1 MLYELKC
8 KNCNGALNPKTLKC
22 EYCGSQYREKNDNGK
37 ITYFQTV
44 PAKTEVLRAQVS
56 VPDRMMRSVDTDT
69 ISKYTL
75 EEISCLLAKE
85 LMKYAKIE
93 TMYEPLT
100 MTQIIS
106 GTVRV
111 VEPDF
116 RF

>member
-22 EYCGSQYREKNDNGK
+22 EYCGSQYREKNDNGRMVY
-37 ITYFQTV
+37 IQTC
-44 PAKTEVLRAQVS
+44 PAKTEVLMAQVS
-56 VPDRMMRSVDTDT
+56 VPDELVMRDAEG
-69 ISKYTL
+69 IAKHTL
-75 EEISCLLAKE
+75 NEMSNLLAEELIKFVKFEKE
-85 LMKYAKIE
+85 YDIH
-93 TMYEPLT
+93 T
-100 MTQIIS
+100 MTQIIR